1 MVIYLKFN
9 YGNHSNL
16 YLHLLETSRETPFLR
31 GKNLSI
37 YYASTELSA
46 DEQDKCNGD
55 THLKTRPIRK
65 GDRVINY

>member
-1 MVIYLKFN
+1 MVIYLRFN
-9 YGNHSNL
+9 YGNHSKPLFAFTGNIK
-16 YLHLLETSRETPFLR
+16 RNPFSQ
-31 GKNLSI
+31 GEKSFNN
-37 YYASTELSA
+37 YASTELSA